1 MSLYDPPLS
10 FDGRRRR
17 SRRKFLR
24 IVPLGA
30 ALALSGAFLPVS
42 APLAV
47 DAPPLAASLS
57 AHAGEDASPGGDSPA
72 PISVLPALLE
82 GAPSAPSATVALL
95 QDELLT
101 VLGAGAG
108 RTGEWGV
115 LAVSA
120 RDGDVLFAQN
130 AAAPLAPASNQ
141 KLFTSAA
148 ALHELGPDF
157 RFPTYLLARGSVQ
170 NGILDGDLILYGTG
184 DPSMASRLLPSA
196 EAPFRE
202 FARALREQGIH
213 TVTGSVVGD
222 GSFFTGPSRH
232 PSWNAH
238 SLNEWY
244 AAPISGL
251 SWNENV
257 VSLQIRATTAGARPE
272 VRTHPAGALLPM
284 DNRGLTVAGASRS
297 PLLIVRDDPDHPIG
311 IQGEIRPGQ
320 GDVWRR
326 MTVSDPPSFAA
337 SILHRILGEEGISV
351 RGRPVGVN
359 DPSLSLLSQASVVA
373 PALKGERLWTVA
385 VHTSPPLPDL
395 LAVVNQRSHN
405 LYADALLFTLGRVAE
420 GTASF
425 ESGASALTN
434 YLTSVVGVDGEG
446 LVIEDGSGLSRFNRA
461 QPVGFVQLLA
471 HMEGDR
477 YGDVFWESIP
487 EAGDRQGIRRMYRSA
502 AAGNLRAKTGTINR
516 VSALSGRV
524 NTLSGDPVYFSI
536 LANNVPST
544 AAAKRVEDQIGIQLA
559 SFSRPLGPG
568 GLPSATAQGQMG
580 SPVSASREIHADGGI
595 QDRP

>member
-1 MSLYDPPLS
+1 MTWYDPPPSL
-10 FDGRRRR
+10 DGHPSRRRR
-17 SRRKFLR
+17 KRRR
-24 IVPLGA
+24 IMPLTV
-30 ALALSGAFLPVS
+30 ALAVSGAFIPVA
-42 APLAV
+42 APLAEDGASSSV
-47 DAPPLAASLS
+47 AGSLEEGRSSASFLPAFVEEEPPAP
-57 AHAGEDASPGGDSPA
+57 SPA
-72 PISVLPALLE
+72 
-82 GAPSAPSATVALL
+82 VALL
-95 QDELLT
+95 QNELLSL
-101 VLGAGAG
+101 LGTGAG

-120 RDGDVLFAQN
+120 HDGEVLFARN
-130 AAAPLAPASNQ
+130 AGTALAPASNQ

-148 ALHELGPDF
+148 ALHQLGPEF
-157 RFPTYLLARGSVQ
+157 RFPTYLLARGSVE
-170 NGILDGDLILYGTG
+170 NGVLDGDLILYGTG
-184 DPSMASRLLPSA
+184 DPSMASRLLSSA

-222 GSFFTGPSRH
+222 GSFFTGPTRH

-257 VSLQIRATTAGARPE
+257 VSLQIRATSPGARPE
-272 VRTHPAGALLPM
+272 VRTHPAGAILPM
-284 DNRGLTVAGASRS
+284 DNQGLTVAGASRR
-297 PLLIVRDDPDHPIG
+297 PLLIVRDDPDEPIG
-311 IQGEIRPGQ
+311 VQGEIRPGQ
-320 GDVWRR
+320 GDIWRR

-337 SILHRILGEEGISV
+337 SVLHRILVEDGIRV
-351 RGRPVGVN
+351 RGRPQGVT
-359 DPSLSLLSQASVVA
+359 DPARSLVSQASVVA
-373 PALKGERLWTVA
+373 PAIQGQGLWTVA
-385 VHTSPPLPDL
+385 VHTSPPFPDL

-405 LYADALLFTLGRVAE
+405 LYADALLFTLGRVTG

-425 ESGASALTN
+425 ESGAAALTD
-434 YLTSVVGVDGEG
+434 YLTEVVGVDADG
-446 LVIEDGSGLSRFNRA
+446 LLIEDGSGLSRFNRA
-461 QPVGFVQLLA
+461 QPTGFVQLLA

-477 YGDVFWESIP
+477 HGPVFWESLP

-536 LANNVPST
+536 MANDVPST

-568 GLPSATAQGQMG
+568 GLPSATARRATG
-580 SPVSASREIHADGGI
+580 SPTAAERGTHADGDL